1 MTTTKEIHAG
11 SSMQEILDAYPGA
24 QRVLMRQYH
33 IGGCSHC
40 GFDLSDHLGDV
51 LAKHNVLNVAEV
63 IEYIKTSHEQ
73 EQRLQMSPKELAE
86 VLKGETV
93 PRLIDVRQPE
103 EQAIVKLDAALPLTQ
118 ELTQEMMANWS
129 KDTPIVFYCHH
140 GIRSLEAVSY
150 FIGHGFTNVRS
161 LTGGIDAWAQEI
173 DTSLAR
179 Y

>member
-1 MTTTKEIHAG
+1 MSTKQIHAG
-11 SSMQEILDAYPGA
+11 STMQEVLDAYPGA
-24 QRVLMRQYH
+24 QRALMRQYH
-33 IGGCSHC
+33 IGGCSNC

-51 LAKHNVLNVAEV
+51 LAKHKVLNVPEV
-63 IEYIKTSHEQ
+63 IEHIKTSHEQ
-73 EQRLQMSPKELAE
+73 EQRLQMSPQELAE
-86 VLKGETV
+86 VLKSEMV

-118 ELTQEMMANWS
+118 ELAQEMMANWS

-140 GIRSLEAVSY
+140 GIRSLEAASY

-161 LTGGIDAWAQEI
+161 LMGGIDAWALEI
-173 DTSLAR
+173 DTSLPR